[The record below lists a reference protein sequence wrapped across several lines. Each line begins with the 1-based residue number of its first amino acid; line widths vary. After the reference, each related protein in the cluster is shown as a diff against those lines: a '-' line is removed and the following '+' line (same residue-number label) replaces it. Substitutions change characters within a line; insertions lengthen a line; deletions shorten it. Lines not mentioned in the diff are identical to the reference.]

1 MSDIYCAEQIKIPP
15 TFPNILK
22 LYMKAAIRTQ
32 PYDLLRWTSAYF
44 RALANDEVPP
54 VKKRLEYPPF
64 SHPTGITPGYLKT
77 LLNVFGR
84 VETICLASLLSRW
97 QGIALSESILFQILS
112 VGNLLPARECH
123 FYKFLAI
130 ACGFLGKNLLETM
143 VYVCELLTEEPE
155 GGSAMIPLT
164 TFLNLYVFLAELDC
178 SGQCICAPPARKDTE
193 ELFRPCGSSLDSD
206 RSSVLDSKLF
216 RTSSTVLE
224 EAEDT
229 GHKDICGLSVS
240 QDSRSSET
248 LLVLKEFGI
257 DARKSEIDELHQERL
272 QQQLPPEG
280 GEIETRPI
288 DQEHREKNELEK
300 SHPDSHRIDQPDY
313 HPSAD
318 QQDDH
323 DFPFYDMDD
332 IYDRDKDS
340 SISYGE
346 EGSAEET
353 VSSDRLYDDYEPI
366 GLKDILQGICECLQP
381 VPEIVRAP
389 TPPPPDPVEE
399 FLKRMKTEVEE
410 GRLQTVIK
418 VPGIGPRVSVNR
430 ITAVGVWLADCGRRQ
445 EGMVGPRNITHF
457 LCPELEDTPNDDIS
471 DYD

>member
-130 ACGFLGKNLLETM
+130 ACGFLGK
-143 VYVCELLTEEPE
+143 
-155 GGSAMIPLT
+155 
-164 TFLNLYVFLAELDC
+164 
-178 SGQCICAPPARKDTE
+178 
-193 ELFRPCGSSLDSD
+193 
-206 RSSVLDSKLF
+206 
-216 RTSSTVLE
+216 
-224 EAEDT
+224 AEDT

-257 DARKSEIDELHQERL
+257 DARKSEIDELHQGRL